1 MHTLTVNKQTTQNR
15 GLYTKYRLQ
24 IPLPKK
30 TRCKQYSV
38 VLDDEANAGILYGKS
53 VEPWRIQTAM
63 IPVSPI
69 GASVGLIIDLLV
81 KRKVQVDYLG
91 ITGSLARGDYVLGE
105 SDVDF
110 VLVVSDD
117 DVSKLRNLPSEL
129 SKSIDLFI
137 IPRSKALS
145 ELGSGLDRLAL
156 VQAQPILDR
165 IDVHKILEQRAI
177 DWAGVKWV
185 LEAELDFLDSG
196 EEMIHLATTREE
208 RVSCSYHLML
218 RLRAVHLVECLI
230 QEVLPRKD
238 LLYRS
243 LEHQRISARLIRKLH
258 TTYVIGRDRQVCKRS
273 VHVPSRKEL
282 LLISDAIRRYGVEV
296 KEKIGSKEKLPS

>member
-1 MHTLTVNKQTTQNR
+1 MHALTVHRQTTQTR
-15 GLYTKYRLQ
+15 GLYEKYRLQ
-24 IPLPKK
+24 IPLPRK
-30 TRCKQYSV
+30 TRCKRYSV
-38 VLDDEANAGILYGKS
+38 VLDDEAKAGVLYGKS
-53 VEPWRIQTAM
+53 VEPWRIQAAM

-69 GASVGLIIDLLV
+69 GASVGLVIDLLV

-91 ITGSLARGDYVLGE
+91 ITGSLARGDYVPGV

-110 VLVVSDD
+110 VLVVNDD
-117 DVSKLRNLPSEL
+117 DTQKLRNLSSEL
-129 SKSIDLFI
+129 PTSIDLFI

-156 VQAQPILDR
+156 AQAQPILDR
-165 IDVHKILEQRAI
+165 IDVHRILEQRAI

-218 RLRAVHLVECLI
+218 RLRAVHLVDCLL
-230 QEVLPRKD
+230 QEVLPHKI

-243 LEHQRISARLIRKLH
+243 LRHQKISERLVRKLH
-258 TTYVIGRDRQVCKRS
+258 ITYVVGRDRQVCKRS
-273 VHVPSRKEL
+273 LDVPSRREL
-282 LLISDAIRRYGVEV
+282 LLISDAVRRYGVEV
-296 KEKIGSKEKLPS
+296 KEKVASKEKLPS

>member
-1 MHTLTVNKQTTQNR
+1 MHTLTVNKQMTQNR

-30 TRCKQYSV
+30 TRCKQYNV
-38 VLDDEANAGILYGKS
+38 VLDDAANAGVLYGKS
-53 VEPWRIQTAM
+53 VEPWRIQAAM

-69 GASVGLIIDLLV
+69 GASVGLVIDLLM
-81 KRKVQVDYLG
+81 KRKIQVDYLG
-91 ITGSLARGDYVLGE
+91 ITGSLARGEYVPGA

-110 VLVVSDD
+110 VLIVSDD

-145 ELGSGLDRLAL
+145 ELGSGLDRLAI

-165 IDVHKILEQRAI
+165 IDVNRILEQRAI

-218 RLRAVHLVECLI
+218 RLRAVHLVECLL
-230 QEVLPRKD
+230 QNVLPRRI
-238 LLYRS
+238 LLYQS
-243 LEHQRISARLIRKLH
+243 LENQKISERLVRKLH
-258 TTYVIGRDRQVCKRS
+258 IAYVVGRDRQICKRS
-273 VHVPSRKEL
+273 LDVPSRKEL
-282 LLISDAIRRYGVEV
+282 LLISDAVRRYGMEV
-296 KEKIGSKEKLPS
+296 KEEIGSKEKPPS